1 MEIKMDMDEI
11 KDIKHKVREG
21 WRWKKFQAFKRKC
34 RRDAREL
41 RGVTYKGERLKAARE
56 LAGNMGQR
64 VNIILGAFYS
74 PAAAKAAG
82 GGVWLF
88 VAGLVILVIFRVFS
102 VYVGM
107 IQDAASKI

>member
-1 MEIKMDMDEI
+1 MLTLFPDVFDNLNSFSIIKKAIDSKKVEIKS
-11 KDIKHKVREG
+11 HNLRE
-21 WRWKKFQAFKRKC
+21 FADNSRKGF
-34 RRDAREL
+34 E
-41 RGVTYKGERLKAARE
+41 
-56 LAGNMGQR
+56 
-64 VNIILGAFYS
+64 
-74 PAAAKAAG
+74 AAAKAAG